1 MWIPLRIPL
10 KNGELVYGLRYE
22 YKPSKAEEIFKLV
35 KHVLM
40 QETVDEISIKKVKMN
55 LLPTEFYAYSITVPD
70 KGSVSYDTLK
80 LYKYTALEAE
90 RDEFSRT
97 K

>member
-1 MWIPLRIPL
+1 
-10 KNGELVYGLRYE
+10 
-22 YKPSKAEEIFKLV
+22 
-35 KHVLM
+35 
-40 QETVDEISIKKVKMN
+40 MN

-70 KGSVSYDTLK
+70 KGSVAYDTLK

-97 K
+97 KGTSWFKVACKSFADGIV